1 MPDQRELSSPSMVI
15 GEQHEIRLSEEEAYD
30 LAAHLKQRLQDG
42 TPLDADPDSIA
53 KMVAGLGDPRGLL
66 RLRFADSLGNVGSAA
81 VPALCQ
87 AMRSSNQVTVRRAAA
102 KTLTLIADEKSI
114 PELLDSLL
122 KDPDSV
128 VQGSAMGALAAIGAP
143 AVEAVF
149 SILENP
155 DSSEMQRGLANWALS
170 FIGDKAPDSL
180 RAAARSKN
188 PDIRQAAIAAL
199 GSQIQSMGDEQAREL
214 LTSALNDPISN
225 VRAEAATLLG
235 KLQDSEW
242 AAPLLIPKLKD
253 EDSWV
258 RKNSALSLMKLDAIS
273 AIQDLSQCAEQEA
286 DSVVKAVMTLAIKQI
301 ESNN

>member
-1 MPDQRELSSPSMVI
+1 M
-15 GEQHEIRLSEEEAYD
+15 
-30 LAAHLKQRLQDG
+30 
-42 TPLDADPDSIA
+42 
-53 KMVAGLGDPRGLL
+53 
-66 RLRFADSLGNVGSAA
+66 
-81 VPALCQ
+81 PALCQ
-87 AMRSSNQVTVRRAAA
+87 AMQASKQVTVRRAAA
-102 KTLTLIADEKSI
+102 KTLTLIADEQSI
-114 PELLDSLL
+114 PDLLNSLL
-122 KDPDSV
+122 TDPDSV

-155 DSSEMQRGLANWALS
+155 DSSEMQRGLANWALA

-180 RAAARSKN
+180 RAAAISTN

-214 LTSALNDPISN
+214 LTNALNDPISN

-242 AAPLLIPKLKD
+242 AAPLLIPKLND

-273 AIQDLSQCAEQEA
+273 AIQDLSQCAEQES

-301 ESNN
+301 EKNN

>member
-199 GSQIQSMGDEQAREL
+199 GSQIQSMGR
-214 LTSALNDPISN
+214 TSS
-225 VRAEAATLLG
+225 
-235 KLQDSEW
+235 
-242 AAPLLIPKLKD
+242 
-253 EDSWV
+253 
-258 RKNSALSLMKLDAIS
+258 
-273 AIQDLSQCAEQEA
+273 
-286 DSVVKAVMTLAIKQI
+286 
-301 ESNN
+301 